1 MNLIDVYILTGFVG
15 AGKTTLLNRLLKNE
29 PLASANPALIINE
42 FGKIGVDG
50 ALVQQQDLTRYDIN
64 KGSIFCICTKT
75 DFLKALTEIAESGT
89 HQTLLIEATGIA
101 ETVDIESFLDVPK
114 LKDIYRVKANLCLV
128 DAANFTRVAAYLKPA
143 KTQVQYADALIVN
156 KCDLVNNSERA
167 TLGQILGNLNPTAP
181 RIETEYGKMEADFL
195 AGISHNTHD
204 GKALEQPPDDIIAVS
219 ISSEQPYDRDAFY
232 QALED
237 LKDSVLR
244 LKGNVNFGNG
254 SRFVE
259 LAGTEITESQPSEE
273 LQKQYSAKTAFT
285 VIAWK
290 IDKAN
295 LHDKFMSCVDFLRF
309 PL

>member
-15 AGKTTLLNRLLKNE
+15 AGKTTLLNHLLKNE
-29 PLASANPALIINE
+29 PLASEKPALIINE

-101 ETVDIESFLDVPK
+101 ETVDIESFLDAPK

-156 KCDLVNNSERA
+156 KCDLASNSECA

-181 RIETEYGKMEADFL
+181 RIETKYGKIETDFL
-195 AGISHNTHD
+195 NGIRHHIHEDET
-204 GKALEQPPDDIIAVS
+204 LEQPPDDIIAVS

-232 QALED
+232 QTLDD
-237 LKDSVLR
+237 LKDNILR
-244 LKGNVNFGNG
+244 LKGNINFGNG
-254 SRFVE
+254 PRFVE
-259 LAGTEITESQPSEE
+259 LAGTTITESQPSEE
-273 LQKQYSAKTAFT
+273 LQKQNNAKTAFT
-285 VIAWK
+285 AIAWK
-290 IDKAN
+290 IDKAT
-295 LHDKFMSCVDFLRF
+295 LHDTFISCTE
-309 PL
+309 